1 MMSTMEIGYRPAS
14 HGASNAGNL
23 MEANFKKTYNFNIT
37 YNYNRWQSVICEG
50 VDTVRADNL

>member
-1 MMSTMEIGYRPAS
+1 MSTMEIEYCPAS

-37 YNYNRWQSVICEG
+37 YNYNRCKAVLVR
-50 VDTVRADNL
+50 VDSVRADNL